1 MTFYAA
7 MLFVLGGC
15 TLIAWIDRSNPAARP
30 VFISKLEANPNLLDD
45 PEE

>member
-15 TLIAWIDRSNPAARP
+15 TLIAWIDRSKRP
-30 VFISKLEANPNLLDD
+30 VLAKLEANPNLLDD